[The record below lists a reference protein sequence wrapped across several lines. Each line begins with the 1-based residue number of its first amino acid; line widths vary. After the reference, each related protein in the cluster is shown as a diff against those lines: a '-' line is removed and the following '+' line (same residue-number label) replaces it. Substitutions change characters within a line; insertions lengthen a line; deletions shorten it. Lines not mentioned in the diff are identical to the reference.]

1 MHIFRLI
8 AIFLLAERVFC
19 LAGKQCRRQVL
30 LKGIATL
37 APIITA
43 APPVSAT
50 KDCFLDCSQN
60 CNRLAPKSGAYCTL
74 TCRDYCEQPDRKDGL
89 SGSVGSEGA
98 EVGFRSAFDLISKAK
113 GQVSGVPYGEDRPP
127 QVLPRDFL
135 GIDKLP
141 LNGDEM
147 RSRSLK

>member
-1 MHIFRLI
+1 MPQASSSEGDCDACTDNNGRPSCICDEGLLSR
-8 AIFLLAERVFC
+8 LLAE
-19 LAGKQCRRQVL
+19 LQ
-30 LKGIATL
+30 
-37 APIITA
+37 P
-43 APPVSAT
+43 
-50 KDCFLDCSQN
+50 
-60 CNRLAPKSGAYCTL
+60 LAPKSGAYCTL